1 MRKKEYFILQG
12 IIVTL
17 LLIFSCGRKIT
28 PALSDIPK
36 GRGFDSAA
44 FDYVFVEA
52 VKQKLMGNN
61 GEALKYF
68 EQCVKLNPASD
79 AVYYQ
84 MAQIVLSGGD
94 LKNGKVFARKAVQLN
109 PENLW
114 YLMMMSGVYYQDKN
128 IDSAIIYYE
137 MAVEK
142 FPEKEEL
149 LIALGN
155 LYSENKK
162 YDKAGEIFRKLDDK
176 YGINE
181 TSTLANIRNMMRSGK
196 SNEALSLTE
205 RLLKDYPDEIL
216 YNGLLAEIYRQKG
229 ENEKAMEVYNMLME
243 RNPESPETQLA
254 LCDFLI
260 NEKKYDE
267 LLQLINT
274 VIINENISRE
284 DKITL
289 FARLIEAEDLVSTKG
304 NELVM
309 SLMIFEATY
318 TDDGIVE
325 LLRPELLIKMKKSGA
340 AAERL
345 EEIISKQPE
354 NYFAWEKLLLVYLEA
369 KDYKRLEKRGAE
381 CALRFNRSFIAKMLY
396 AAGATE
402 NKNYQIALEEIRKA
416 EILAGDN
423 EEMILQVLST
433 RADIYYRMKDYVKA
447 FEIFEN
453 AVQKNKSDL
462 TLLNNYAYYLAE
474 QDLRLKEAEEM
485 AEKVIEK
492 EKNNITFLDT
502 YAWVLYKRGKVK
514 EAEKIMQSV
523 ISKSG
528 QGDAEFFEHMGYIK
542 QKRKNCTEA
551 VENWNRAMEL
561 DSTKTELLKEIEK
574 CQGKN

>member
-1 MRKKEYFILQG
+1 MRNKEYFILPG
-12 IIVTL
+12 IILTIL
-17 LLIFSCGRKIT
+17 FIFSCGRKIT
-28 PALSDIPK
+28 PALSEIPK
-36 GRGFDSAA
+36 GRGYDSAA

-94 LKNGKVFARKAVQLN
+94 LKNGKLFARKAVHLD
-109 PENLW
+109 PDNLW
-114 YLMMMSGVYYQDKN
+114 YLMMLSGVYYQETN
-128 IDSAIIYYE
+128 IDSAIVYYE
-137 MAVEK
+137 LAVEK
-142 FPEKEEL
+142 HPEKEDL
-149 LIALGN
+149 MLALGN

-162 YDKAGEIFRKLDDK
+162 YEKAGAIFKKLDDK

-181 TSTLANIRNMMRSGK
+181 TSTLANIRNLMRSGK
-196 SNEALSLTE
+196 SDEALTLTE

-243 RNPESPETQLA
+243 RNPGSPETQLA

-260 NEKKYDE
+260 TEKKYEE

-274 VIINENISRE
+274 VIINDNITRE
-284 DKITL
+284 DKISL
-289 FARLIEAEDLVSTKG
+289 FAKMIETEDLVSEKG
-304 NELVM
+304 KELAM

-318 TDDGIVE
+318 NNDGIVE
-325 LLRPELLIKMKKSGA
+325 LLRPELLVKLKRSGD

-345 EEIISKQPE
+345 EEIISKRPE

-369 KDYKRLEKRGAE
+369 KDYKGLEKRGAE
-381 CALRFNRSFIAKMLY
+381 AALRFNRSFLAKMLY

-402 NKNYQIALEEIRKA
+402 NQNYQTALEEIRKA
-416 EILAGDN
+416 EILAGGN

-433 RADIYYRMKDYVKA
+433 RADIYYRMKDYEKA

-453 AVQKNKSDL
+453 AVKSNKSDL

-474 QDLRLKEAEEM
+474 QNLKLKEAEDM
-485 AEKVIEK
+485 ARNVIERDK
-492 EKNNITFLDT
+492 TNNTFLDT

-514 EAEKIMQSV
+514 EAERIMQSV
-523 ISKSG
+523 IDKSE
-528 QGDAEFFEHMGYIK
+528 QGDAEFYEHMGYIK
-542 QKRKNCTEA
+542 RKRRNCNDA
-551 VENWNRAMEL
+551 VKNWNRAMEL
-561 DSTKTELLKEIEK
+561 DSTKTELIKEIEK
-574 CQGKN
+574 CQGKK

>member
-1 MRKKEYFILQG
+1 MRKKKYYILPG
-12 IIVTL
+12 VIVTL

-28 PALSDIPK
+28 PALTDIPK
-36 GRGFDSAA
+36 GKGFDSAA

-114 YLMMMSGVYYQDKN
+114 YLMMMSGVYYQEKN

-142 FPEKEEL
+142 FPEKEDL

-181 TSTLANIRNMMRSGK
+181 TSTLANIRNLMRSGK

-229 ENEKAMEVYNMLME
+229 ENSKAMEVYNMLME

-289 FARLIEAEDLVSTKG
+289 FARLIEAEDLVSTKEK
-304 NELVM
+304 ELIM

-318 TDDGIVE
+318 NNDGIVE
-325 LLRPELLIKMKKSGA
+325 LLRPELLLKVKRSGD

-416 EILAGDN
+416 EILAGNN
-423 EEMILQVLST
+423 EEMLLQVLST
-433 RADIYYRMKDYVKA
+433 RADIYYRMKDYEKA

-485 AEKVIEK
+485 AEEVIEK

-514 EAEKIMQSV
+514 EAEKIMQSI
-523 ISKSG
+523 ISKSE
-528 QGDAEFFEHMGYIK
+528 QGDAEYFEHMGYIK
-542 QKRKNCTEA
+542 RKRKNCNEA
-551 VENWNRAMEL
+551 VENWNRAIQL

-574 CQGKN
+574 CQGKK